1 MPLFMNQDSYAENP
15 GNVNLSRKKCR
26 QLKKRLCKNFVL
38 KINFDLN
45 RIPVSRW
52 IRFGDTQP
60 AFVYSVDPLT
70 ISVYSDEMD
79 AVIFLRFPD
88 FLVEQYGLKEGE
100 VLAATNVYSE
110 NSEGK
115 TADDIF
121 VGEHYL
127 GRYHD
132 FTPMIQLFLSD
143 DEATA
148 KRNTGLFHPETL
160 LRVQALTAE
169 YADRH
174 SGLFREGFYYFF
186 Q

>member
-26 QLKKRLCKNFVL
+26 QLKKRICKNFVL

-79 AVIFLRFPD
+79 AVIFFA
-88 FLVEQYGLKEGE
+88 V
-100 VLAATNVYSE
+100 
-110 NSEGK
+110 
-115 TADDIF
+115 
-121 VGEHYL
+121 
-127 GRYHD
+127 
-132 FTPMIQLFLSD
+132 
-143 DEATA
+143 
-148 KRNTGLFHPETL
+148 
-160 LRVQALTAE
+160 
-169 YADRH
+169 
-174 SGLFREGFYYFF
+174 SGLSR
-186 Q
+186 

>member
-70 ISVYSDEMD
+70 ISVYSDEMV

-88 FLVEQYGLKEGE
+88 FLVEQYGLKAGE